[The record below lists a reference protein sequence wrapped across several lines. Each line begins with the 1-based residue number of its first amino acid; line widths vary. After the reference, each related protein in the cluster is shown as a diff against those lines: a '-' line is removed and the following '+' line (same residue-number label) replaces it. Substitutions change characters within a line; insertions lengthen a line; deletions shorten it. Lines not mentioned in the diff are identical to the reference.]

1 MPNAEKVNCG
11 KCDGTGFLDYR
22 GFSMDSCVWCK
33 GEGTIEQSSKVAPL
47 PRVATL
53 KNSGGWRFLIDRQ
66 DPNNPEMFSGFKID
80 RNGSIGDGPS
90 LTTGEGGRLN
100 LHRSHFEDATV
111 KDSLTVQAQERLEG
125 LRQWADDNCPEGVSG
140 AADDL
145 RWLLTYAESVAAA
158 DLKQRLSDAVTLLY
172 THGVITEKMRAH
184 ARRNL

>member
-1 MPNAEKVNCG
+1 MPNAEKAN
-11 KCDGTGFLDYR
+11 
-22 GFSMDSCVWCK
+22 SA
-33 GEGTIEQSSKVAPL
+33 TIEQSSIVAPL
-47 PRVATL
+47 PQIATL

-66 DPNNPEMFSGFKID
+66 DPNNPDMLSGFKID

-100 LHRSHFEDATV
+100 LHRSHFEEGTV
-111 KDSLTVQAQERLEG
+111 NNSLTVQAQERLEG
-125 LRQWADDNCPEGVSG
+125 LRQWADDSCPEGVAG
-140 AADDL
+140 IPEVV
-145 RWLLTYAESVAAA
+145 RWLLSYAESVAAA